1 MNAICS
7 GPRNIEQKNPLH
19 SAKMMPFIALPYN
32 YLMIMD
38 LLILGPLQVDFSRDA
53 IEHKFKK
60 KNTWCCKLSVSG
72 KCAQSVSLL
81 FIVWHGKIATM
92 FNFFFSPSLSTLLNH
107 ERIKLLTIRFV

>member
-1 MNAICS
+1 MNDICS

-53 IEHKFKK
+53 IEHKFTKK
-60 KNTWCCKLSVSG
+60 KHLLQIVSG

-81 FIVWHGKIATM
+81 YIVWHGKIATM
-92 FNFFFSPSLSTLLNH
+92 FIFFFRS
-107 ERIKLLTIRFV
+107 